1 LTWLVIMAAKRTIL
15 YFTIE
20 PEVRNRYKAVAAL
33 KGKSLRD
40 WALEAMQEKLER
52 DLPVGGGLQDTL
64 RLADALHPRIAAG
77 ATGKMDAAKD
87 IRRLR
92 QERLKAI
99 GS

>member
-1 LTWLVIMAAKRTIL
+1 MMATKRTIL
-15 YFTIE
+15 YFTID

-33 KGKSLRD
+33 EGKSLKE

-52 DLPVGGGLQDTL
+52 DLRAGGGLQDVL

-77 ATGKMDAAKD
+77 TKGEMDAAKD
-87 IRRLR
+87 IGALR
-92 QERLKAI
+92 EEGMKAV